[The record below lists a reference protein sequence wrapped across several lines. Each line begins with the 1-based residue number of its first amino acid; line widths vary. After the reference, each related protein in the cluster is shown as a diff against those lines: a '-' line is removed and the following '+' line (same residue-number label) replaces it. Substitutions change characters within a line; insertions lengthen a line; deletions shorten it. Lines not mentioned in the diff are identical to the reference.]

1 MTKIYFMLKKNV
13 MIIPLQIL
21 LLAGAK
27 NKEQSDGRIGRNLE
41 WAPKIMRDKI
51 FI

>member
-1 MTKIYFMLKKNV
+1 MTTIYIILKKNV

-21 LLAGAK
+21 LLVGAK
-27 NKEQSDGRIGRNLE
+27 DKEQSDGRIGCNLE
-41 WAPKIMRDKI
+41 WAPKVMRAKI